1 MTVDSVTEIELHAYA
16 DGQLESDRRGAVE
29 ACLAAH
35 PELALQVR
43 QWRAQNQALHREFDA
58 VLNEPIPQRLVQ
70 ALHRRSWSH
79 GLAAASVWITCG
91 VTAGWFARSEVSMP
105 WNNTTAIVST
115 NFARQ
120 ALLAHVTYTAEQRHP
135 VEVPAQQEAQL
146 VAWLSK
152 RLQMPIRAPDLNAQG
167 FSLLGGR
174 LLPAD
179 GMPLAQLMYQAADGE
194 RLTLTIRNAGRTSKD
209 TSFKIMEQ
217 NGNSAFY
224 WIDHDYGYALSGS
237 IDKGRLLRIATAVE
251 QQLRP

>member
-1 MTVDSVTEIELHAYA
+1 MDSVTEMELHAYA
-16 DGQLESDRRGAVE
+16 DGQLEPARRAAVE
-29 ACLAAH
+29 AHLAAH

-43 QWRAQNQALHREFDA
+43 QWRTQNQALHREFDA

-70 ALHRRSWSH
+70 TLHHRRNWSQ
-79 GLAAASVWITCG
+79 GLAAGLVWVACG
-91 VTAGWFARSEVSMP
+91 VTVGWFAHGEVPMP
-105 WNNTTAIVST
+105 WNNTSAIVST

-120 ALLAHVTYTAEQRHP
+120 ALLAHVTYTAEQRHA

-152 RLQMPIRAPDLNAQG
+152 RLKMPIRAPDLNAQG
-167 FSLLGGR
+167 FALLGGR

-179 GMPLAQLMYQAADGE
+179 GMPLAQLMYQATDGE
-194 RLTLTIRNAGRTSKD
+194 RLTLTIRNAGRASKD

-224 WIDHDYGYALSGS
+224 WIDHDYGYALSGG
-237 IDKGRLLRIATAVE
+237 IDKGRLLQVATAVE

>member
-1 MTVDSVTEIELHAYA
+1 MNVDSVTEMELHAYA
-16 DGQLESDRRGAVE
+16 DGQLEPARRGIVE
-29 ACLAAH
+29 AYLAAH
-35 PELALQVR
+35 PEPALQVR
-43 QWRAQNQALHREFDA
+43 QWRAQNQVLHREFDV

-70 ALHRRSWSH
+70 ALYRRTWLD
-79 GLAAASVWITCG
+79 GLAAASVWVACG
-91 VTAGWFARSEVSMP
+91 VTAGWFAHGEVSMP

-120 ALLAHVTYTAEQRHP
+120 ALLGHVTYTAEQRHP

-194 RLTLTIRNAGRTSKD
+194 RLTLTIRNAGRASED